1 MSELYEKPRS
11 HFLLYLL
18 LFLLTFA
25 GLFGFLAYRYYN
37 RSLEPMQEQSEAV
50 LFRVDSDMTV
60 RDVTVKLEEEG
71 LIADNRT
78 AYVYARLNH
87 LTDLY
92 AGEYFLDRS
101 WDVDKILKYLG
112 DPLSANQDVV
122 MVTVVEGDWAKHIA
136 EKISAVMTDF
146 IHSRHTVF
154 ALSSFNNLVKNGRV
168 SRLAGLI
175 AGKIMGG
182 GKRGFIMNTIVG
194 VVGASL
200 GSFLASLI
208 GLGGVDGFNIYSL
221 LIAVGGACVLLWI
234 ARKITGKK

>member
-122 MVTVVEGDWAKHIA
+122 MVTIVEGDWAKHVA
-136 EKISAVMTDF
+136 EKISEVT
-146 IHSRHTVF
+146 
-154 ALSSFNNLVKNGRV
+154 NVKYDD
-168 SRLAGLI
+168 LI
-175 AGKIMGG
+175 ALWSNKDWISAQ
-182 GKRGFIMNTIVG
+182 KEKYPFITDEMFQNG
-194 VVGASL
+194 VRI
-200 GSFLASLI
+200 FLE
-208 GLGGVDGFNIYSL
+208 G
-221 LIAVGGACVLLWI
+221 
-234 ARKITGKK
+234 